1 MRDQAELARECLAA
15 EERGEDVIAYLKG
28 RGFISPRA
36 TWERLQIN
44 YLGRGKRNWKGE
56 IQLAEKMKK
65 NQKVTA
71 EQKAQ
76 AVEIAIQGGDPLAY
90 LQECGSGNATSLW
103 YMIRKA
109 LQKTDPEKYEELK
122 AHYKPAPGRKKKAEA
137 EADAEADE
145 VESEEVA
152 PGAGPAEA
160 VVSEEVD
167 GRAAVEA
174 GPEKP
179 DEPKIYRPLMYDGM
193 EACGWKGKSGKFIY
207 HSGRDLFEYDNGHD
221 ELCFLTE
228 WWRVFLRDLVHA
240 SNLCG
245 VDLGVDLRD

>member
-44 YLGRGKRNWKGE
+44 YLGRGKRNWKGD

-65 NQKVTA
+65 NQKVTN
-71 EQKAQ
+71 EQKAR

-90 LQECGSGNATSLW
+90 LQACGSGNAASLW
-103 YMIRKA
+103 YMIRQA
-109 LQKTDPEKYEELK
+109 LQKTDLEKYEELK

-137 EADAEADE
+137 EAEADD
-145 VESEEVA
+145 VEAEEAA

-160 VVSEEVD
+160 VVPEEVD
-167 GRAAVEA
+167 GRAAVDA

-179 DEPKIYRPLMYDGM
+179 EEPKISRPLMYDGM
-193 EACGWKGKSGKFIY
+193 EAIGWKGKSGKF
-207 HSGRDLFEYDNGHD
+207 SYDSNHDFFDYSNGYD
-221 ELCFLTE
+221 ELSFSTE

>member
-71 EQKAQ
+71 EQKAR
-76 AVEIAIQGGDPLAY
+76 AVEIAIEGGDPLAY

-109 LQKTDPEKYEELK
+109 LQKTDMEKYEELK
-122 AHYKPAPGRKKKAEA
+122 RMYKPASGRKKKAEA
-137 EADAEADE
+137 EAEADE
-145 VESEEVA
+145 VEAEKTAVK
-152 PGAGPAEA
+152 AG
-160 VVSEEVD
+160 S
-167 GRAAVEA
+167 
-174 GPEKP
+174 EKP
-179 DEPKIYRPLMYDGM
+179 EETEKAEEPEEPEEPKICRPLMFDGM
-193 EACGWKGKSGKFIY
+193 EAIGWKGKSGKFIY
-207 HSGRDLFEYDNGHD
+207 HPGRELFEYDNGSD

>member
-65 NQKVTA
+65 HQKVTA

-103 YMIRKA
+103 YMIRQA
-109 LQKTDPEKYEELK
+109 LQKTDLEKYEELK
-122 AHYKPAPGRKKKAEA
+122 AHYKPASGRKKKAEA
-137 EADAEADE
+137 EADDVEAEE
-145 VESEEVA
+145 
-152 PGAGPAEA
+152 
-160 VVSEEVD
+160 
-167 GRAAVEA
+167 AAVKA
-174 GPEKP
+174 GSEKP
-179 DEPKIYRPLMYDGM
+179 EETGKAEKTEKAEEPKICRPLMFDGM
-193 EACGWKGKSGKFIY
+193 EACGWKCA
-207 HSGRDLFEYDNGHD
+207 SGRFCSSEKGFIDFDNGVD
-221 ELCFLTE
+221 TLSMTVEE
-228 WWRVFLRDLVHA
+228 WKVFLRDLMKA
-240 SNLCG
+240 SLALG
-245 VDLGVDLRD
+245 IDLGVTVRD

>member
-65 NQKVTA
+65 NQKVTN

-103 YMIRKA
+103 YMIRQA
-109 LQKTDPEKYEELK
+109 LQKTDLEKYEELK

-137 EADAEADE
+137 EAEADE
-145 VESEEVA
+145 VEAEE
-152 PGAGPAEA
+152 
-160 VVSEEVD
+160 
-167 GRAAVEA
+167 AAVKA
-174 GPEKP
+174 GSEKP
-179 DEPKIYRPLMYDGM
+179 EETGKAEKTEKAEEPKIYRPLMFDGM
-193 EACGWKGKSGKFIY
+193 EACGWKCA
-207 HSGRDLFEYDNGHD
+207 SGRFYSSEKGFIDFDNGVD
-221 ELCFLTE
+221 TLSMTVEE
-228 WWRVFLRDLVHA
+228 WKVFLRDLMKA
-240 SNLCG
+240 SLALG
-245 VDLGVDLRD
+245 IDLGVTVRD

>member
-90 LQECGSGNATSLW
+90 LQACGSGNATSLW
-103 YMIRKA
+103 YMIRQA
-109 LQKTDPEKYEELK
+109 LQKTDLEKYEELK
-122 AHYKPAPGRKKKAEA
+122 AHYKPASGRKKAEA
-137 EADAEADE
+137 AEPEEA
-145 VESEEVA
+145 
-152 PGAGPAEA
+152 PAE
-160 VVSEEVD
+160 
-167 GRAAVEA
+167 EA
-174 GPEKP
+174 KE
-179 DEPKIYRPLMYDGM
+179 EPKETEEQKKPTITAPLMYDGGIVRAI
-193 EACGWKGKSGKFIY
+193 ELEYGTY
-207 HSGRDLFEYDNGHD
+207 HFQEINGEKWIDYDD
-221 ELCFLTE
+221 KELANQLSMTVEQWRGFLTE
-228 WWRVFLRDLVHA
+228 IRKA
-240 SNLCG
+240 AAI
-245 VDLGVDLRD
+245 LGVEL

>member
-65 NQKVTA
+65 NQKVTN
-71 EQKAQ
+71 EQKAR

-90 LQECGSGNATSLW
+90 LQACGSGNATSLW
-103 YMIRKA
+103 YMIRQA
-109 LQKTDPEKYEELK
+109 LQKTDLEKYEELK
-122 AHYKPAPGRKKKAEA
+122 AHYKPASGRKKKAEA
-137 EADAEADE
+137 EADEGAEQ
-145 VESEEVA
+145 EE
-152 PGAGPAEA
+152 
-160 VVSEEVD
+160 
-167 GRAAVEA
+167 AAVEA

-179 DEPKIYRPLMYDGM
+179 EETEMAEKTEKAEEPKICEPLMFDGM
-193 EACGWKGKSGKFIY
+193 EACGWKCA
-207 HSGRDLFEYDNGHD
+207 SGRFYSSGNGFIDFDNGID
-221 ELCFLTE
+221 SLSMTVED
-228 WWRVFLRDLVHA
+228 WKVFLMDLMKASSAMGIDLEVTVRD
-240 SNLCG
+240 
-245 VDLGVDLRD
+245 